1 MKPPV
6 IPTDKEI
13 EELIRQQYAKRDD
26 APKCCGNCS
35 NWIKEAQFC
44 PINRKQSPAYMTCQ
58 HHKTEVKNLIEITKR
73 FLLEDATENKK
84 IEYLLSTA
92 LAFADMTMKVM
103 ADVESRV
110 KKQREKE
117 TDPRIKSYLKKDLD
131 LCEEVEGAYGEI
143 AKKIHEI
150 EQQFEWYVQPYFNKA
165 FRKDGDFD
173 EENHTKFHSDTGEFI
188 VNNLEYQK
196 ACFLNED
203 NVRAIR
209 DFQRSLTNDQYFPL
223 TEKDI
228 NHYNVT
234 M

>member
-6 IPTDKEI
+6 IPTDREI
-13 EELIRQQYAKRDD
+13 EELIRQQYAKRDN
-26 APKCCGNCS
+26 APKCCGNCA
-35 NWIKEAQFC
+35 NWIREASYC
-44 PINRKQSPAYMTCQ
+44 PINRKQSPAFMTCNY
-58 HHKTEVKNLIEITKR
+58 HKAEVKNLIEITKR

-84 IEYLLSTA
+84 IEYLTSTA

-117 TDPRIKSYLKKDLD
+117 TDPRIKSLLKKDLD
-131 LCEEVEGAYGEI
+131 MCEKVEEAYKTI
-143 AKKIHEI
+143 AEKIHEI
-150 EQQFEWYVQPYFNKA
+150 EQQFEWYVQPYFNMA
-165 FRKDGDFD
+165 FKKDGKFD

-188 VNNLEYQK
+188 INNLEYQRV
-196 ACFLNED
+196 CFLNED

-209 DFQRSLTNDQYFPL
+209 EFTASLHNDQYFPL
-223 TEKDI
+223 NDKDI
-228 NHYNVT
+228 NHYNVE